1 MYYNDFIRSYKV
13 YCLLNPLKS
22 GQYTY
27 EDLIFEF
34 EPFYVGLTK
43 NIEYRF
49 REHVERTDG
58 ESRND
63 LKDEIITNLG
73 SDGEVPLIFI
83 LLITLNLDEAQKME
97 YDLIKKIGRICDNS
111 GPLVNKL
118 LGSIS
123 KNKKWTEEQ
132 RKEQSIRIKVINRN
146 NPNLAIEH
154 GKKIKEV
161 YKNDP
166 NIIGQISKKVS
177 QLWNDKD
184 YRDRQSRSHKE
195 AFLKNPKLKES
206 CVHNRKTWIV
216 IDSNNKEYKVEN
228 LREFCKD
235 NGLVYVSFIP
245 YQDKDKSYKGWK
257 LKNYKK
263 GES

>member
-1 MYYNDFIRSYKV
+1 MFECLIHRDGENDFIRSYKV

-83 LLITLNLDEAQKME
+83 LLITLNLDEAQKM
-97 YDLIKKIGRICDNS
+97 DICLLIYGSPLTATTHITLIQEAKKM
-111 GPLVNKL
+111 
-118 LGSIS
+118 
-123 KNKKWTEEQ
+123 
-132 RKEQSIRIKVINRN
+132 KVRT
-146 NPNLAIEH
+146 
-154 GKKIKEV
+154 KII
-161 YKNDP
+161 YNA
-166 NIIGQISKKVS
+166 S
-177 QLWNDKD
+177 
-184 YRDRQSRSHKE
+184 Y
-195 AFLKNPKLKES
+195 
-206 CVHNRKTWIV
+206 
-216 IDSNNKEYKVEN
+216 
-228 LREFCKD
+228 FCKFW
-235 NGLVYVSFIP
+235 NWEI
-245 YQDKDKSYKGWK
+245 
-257 LKNYKK
+257 
-263 GES
+263 